1 MAALDFPNSG
11 LTTGT
16 TYTGDN
22 GTVYIYDGV
31 KWVGQVVSS
40 GSGFGPTGPQGPSG
54 LNGATGPQ
62 GPAGADG
69 PTGPSGADSI
79 VPGPTGPSG
88 AEGPT
93 GPSGGL
99 TGPSGPSGPSG
110 TNGAIG
116 PQGPSG
122 LVGPAGPTGPQ
133 GDPSILPGP
142 TGPSGPSGIGSL
154 NSVDEDPAPRLGGT
168 LNLNGNIITSSTGTS
183 VTLRHTGTGILLQG
197 PVSIGSAAN
206 NIDGSLYLIRQSYS
220 SFFNS
225 STVIAQHHDI
235 PDVVNLSFYRTRG
248 TATVPTSV
256 QPADDIADIDFLGH
270 NGVARLSVGT
280 ITMSVDEVITNSTF
294 TGKLKFDMRSIDGQI
309 LTRSELSS
317 SGTWKVDK
325 LSHLSTTTSSIAVTG
340 NLIPTANL
348 TYDLGS
354 TSSQWRSLYAES
366 VKFNDGST
374 QTTAYTGIVWS
385 LSASGTSDYVF
396 SGPGI
401 VTGNT
406 NDPVLYLYRGFT
418 YTFVNT
424 AGGAHPLAIRVSNGG
439 ADYTDGVSGSQT
451 GTQTFTVP
459 MNAPST
465 LYYQCTNHSVMGNV
479 INIV

>member
-31 KWVGQVVSS
+31 KWVGQTSS
-40 GSGFGPTGPQGPSG
+40 LVGGIGATGPQGPSG

-88 AEGPT
+88 AAGPT
-93 GPSGGL
+93 GPLG
-99 TGPSGPSGPSG
+99 GPSGPSGLSGPSGPAG

-142 TGPSGPSGIGSL
+142 TGPSGPSGAGLVTTGTPNSL
-154 NSVDEDPAPRLGGT
+154 AYYNVGGT
-168 LNLNGNIITSSTGTS
+168 DLLSVPNIRVDTSTNSLLVGSNFTDLNLFIARHTYSAAIGQGLSFAQYHDTADAVNFTFLRSRGTASLLLPVQNNDDIGDIGFSAWNGLVYTASAGISATVEGSVSTSTGVPTKISFATNNGSGVPIRAELSSTGT
-183 VTLRHTGTGILLQG
+183 
-197 PVSIGSAAN
+197 
-206 NIDGSLYLIRQSYS
+206 
-220 SFFNS
+220 
-225 STVIAQHHDI
+225 
-235 PDVVNLSFYRTRG
+235 
-248 TATVPTSV
+248 
-256 QPADDIADIDFLGH
+256 
-270 NGVARLSVGT
+270 
-280 ITMSVDEVITNSTF
+280 
-294 TGKLKFDMRSIDGQI
+294 
-309 LTRSELSS
+309 
-317 SGTWKVDK
+317 WKIDK
-325 LSHLSTTTSSIAVTG
+325 LSHLSTLTSYIGVNS
-340 NLIPTANL
+340 NLIPSANL
-348 TYDLGS
+348 AYDLGS
-354 TSSQWRSLYAES
+354 TSSEWNRLHVGSARFS
-366 VKFNDGST
+366 DGT
-374 QTTAYTGIVWS
+374 IQTTAYTGITWS

-424 AGGAHPLAIRVSNGG
+424 AGGSHPLAIRVSNGG